1 MITLLIL
8 TAALLVAQ
16 QVCSR
21 IARRTDARMM
31 SRSADDWDGDDVDT
45 WLDLIEPFP
54 LAADRPRQR
63 KS

>member
-8 TAALLVAQ
+8 TAALLAAQ

-21 IARRTDARMM
+21 LARRTEAQMM
-31 SRSADDWDGDDVDT
+31 SRPADDWDGDDIDR
-45 WLDLIEPFP
+45 WLELIEPFP
-54 LAADRPRQR
+54 LAVDRPRQR